1 MKMKNAPNIKFLPKD
16 KFTEAII
23 FAGEDAY
30 SHVQHWIE
38 SEGKRAWDDV
48 PPVYLGKR
56 QLAELERLNIV
67 DNGRRSVLLWSSFF
81 GHADQ
86 MVGLC
91 TGGQLGGRAGQRFV
105 LCG

>member
-38 SEGKRAWDDV
+38 SEGKRA
-48 PPVYLGKR
+48 GMMC
-56 QLAELERLNIV
+56 RLFIWAKGNWQNWN
-67 DNGRRSVLLWSSFF
+67 D
-81 GHADQ
+81 
-86 MVGLC
+86 
-91 TGGQLGGRAGQRFV
+91 
-105 LCG
+105 